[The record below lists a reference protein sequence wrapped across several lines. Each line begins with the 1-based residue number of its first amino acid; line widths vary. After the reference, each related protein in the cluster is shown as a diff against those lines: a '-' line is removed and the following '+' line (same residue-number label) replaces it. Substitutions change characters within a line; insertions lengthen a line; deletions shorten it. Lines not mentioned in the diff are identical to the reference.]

1 MPPQMANFK
10 EAENHH
16 RLQKRDVTNKSA
28 SPTLV
33 ELYFATFGKSE
44 IRIYKKN
51 KDFKMLN
58 E

>member
-1 MPPQMANFK
+1 MANFK